1 MTLIT
6 SPESDAS
13 VGTFGMP
20 QKGQEAID
28 TFSYQQCSRQF
39 TPLVLYPKA
48 DHMNQ
53 NHPVDSKHIFNQQDD
68 PKTEKQVNHHL
79 ARINEM
85 LEQNAKWWAD
95 QERIPPVTLSGSNII
110 SMRHSQRSCTN
121 IYSSY
126 RRSYLRPITQ
136 DGLRSNRNGTSNK
149 DG

>member
-13 VGTFGMP
+13 SVGSFGIP
-20 QKGQEAID
+20 QEGQKEID
-28 TFSYQQCSRQF
+28 TLFYQQCSRQF

-53 NHPVDSKHIFNQQDD
+53 HHPIDSKQSFDQHDD

-95 QERIPPVTLSGSNII
+95 QERIPPVTLSGSNNI
-110 SMRHSQRSCTN
+110 STN
-121 IYSSY
+121 H
-126 RRSYLRPITQ
+126 L
-136 DGLRSNRNGTSNK
+136 
-149 DG
+149 